1 MSNAKKPRCPVCDTA
16 KFVTLQGVD
25 GDMGYCGKCK
35 GTFDAIDPDEGSNYF
50 TDPSRRMELEEERTQ
65 RARRHQHRR

>member
-35 GTFDAIDPDEGSNYF
+35 GTFDAIDPDEGSDYSDRYPDARLIRQEQQRSNRF
-50 TDPSRRMELEEERTQ
+50 PRRP
-65 RARRHQHRR
+65 

>member
-1 MSNAKKPRCPVCDTA
+1 MSTAKKPRCPVCDTS

-35 GTFDAIDPDEGSNYF
+35 GTFDPVDPDEGGDYSTFN
-50 TDPSRRMELEEERTQ
+50 PAARLEREERRAQ
-65 RARRHQHRR
+65 RRFPRR

>member
-1 MSNAKKPRCPVCDTA
+1 MSTAKKPRCPVCDTA

-35 GTFDAIDPDEGSNYF
+35 GTFDAIDVLEGGDYSDRFPDARLIREETRRERKNQ
-50 TDPSRRMELEEERTQ
+50 SRR
-65 RARRHQHRR
+65 